1 MSLYQTS
8 IKIDANENPLFKVST
23 MRSEMINEQ
32 FSIKSA
38 SETNYLAFYNNHVVT
53 QKKQKKNL

>member
-53 QKKQKKNL
+53 HKK